1 MELADFNH
9 LNMQY
14 LEIQMALIKQD
25 KMPFEADKFFDPT
38 KVQNARPY
46 SRGTKSAKFTKQ

>member
-14 LEIQMALIKQD
+14 LEIQMAMIKQD
-25 KMPFEADKFFDPT
+25 KMPFEVDKFFDPT
-38 KVQNARPY
+38 KV
-46 SRGTKSAKFTKQ
+46 